1 MRSRL
6 IIPALL
12 SAALV
17 AVVAVIFLNVS
28 FLPPL
33 ASRQGETIDFSLKLL
48 FSMAGGIF
56 VVIAVFLV
64 YSVLRFRRR
73 AGDAA
78 EGPPM
83 QSSRWLVAAF
93 FFIPL
98 GLVLWSASF
107 GTVELAQV
115 ERESSSHQEELEIGV
130 TSAQWAWRFTY
141 PQGFTSSELW
151 LPVDR
156 PVLLRITSLD
166 VIHSFWVPE
175 FRPKIDAVPGMET
188 RLRIT
193 PTRLGDYRAR
203 CAELCG
209 LGHAWMV
216 APVKVVTEEEF
227 TQWLA
232 GRQR

>member
-1 MRSRL
+1 MGRKFL
-6 IIPALL
+6 IPALL
-12 SAALV
+12 AGALV
-17 AVVAVIFLNVS
+17 AVASVAFLNTS

-33 ASRQGETIDFSLKLL
+33 ASEQGKTIDFSLKLL
-48 FSMAGGIF
+48 LSMAASIF
-56 VVIAVFLV
+56 SAIVAFLV

-73 AGDAA
+73 AGDTTD
-78 EGPPM
+78 GPPM
-83 QSSRWLVAAF
+83 QSNPWLVAAF

-107 GTVELAQV
+107 GAVELARV
-115 ERESSSHQEELEIGV
+115 EGGSSHGEEVEVAV
-130 TSAQWAWRFTY
+130 TAAQWAWRFKY
-141 PQGFTSSELW
+141 QQGFTSSELW

-156 PVLLRITSLD
+156 PVLLKIASLD

-175 FRPKIDAVPGMET
+175 FRPKIDAVPGTET

-193 PTRLGDYRAR
+193 PTQVGEYWAR

-216 APVKVVTEEEF
+216 APVKVVSEEEF
-227 TQWLA
+227 QRWLES
-232 GRQR
+232 RQP